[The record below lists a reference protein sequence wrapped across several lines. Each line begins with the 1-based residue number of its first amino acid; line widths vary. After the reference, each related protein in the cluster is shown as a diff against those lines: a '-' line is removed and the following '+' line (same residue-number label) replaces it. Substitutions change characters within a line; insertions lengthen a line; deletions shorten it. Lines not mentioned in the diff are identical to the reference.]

1 MGFAQSLNPGNESNV
16 LQSFDDNQ
24 LGRATFQFYAIRGVG
39 SVYGLIRSPSISYP
53 GSTGTSGVSTSTVNF
68 DATITKATIM
78 GGTAYLDVVVD
89 HGATAVS
96 SVNFKIYHVVGVTE
110 TLVSNSV
117 DTDGTAAS
125 VTVNYKIPLT
135 LTKKN
140 FKPGSILRLKCLLT
154 SNHAT
159 SSVTIRHDPLT
170 AGSELILYMPV
181 FNLE

>member
-1 MGFAQSLNPGNESNV
+1 MGFSQPLNAGNESNV
-16 LQSFDDNQ
+16 LQNFDDNQ
-24 LGRATFQFYAIRGVG
+24 LGRAMLKWYAIRGVG
-39 SVYGLIRSPSISYP
+39 SVYGLIRDPSLSYP
-53 GSTGTSGVSTSTVNF
+53 TSTGVSAVNTLTVNF
-68 DATITKATIM
+68 DATITRATIL
-78 GGTAYLDVVVD
+78 GGTAYLDVTVD

-96 SVNFKIYHVVGVTE
+96 TVNFKVYHVVGAVE

-117 DTDGTAAS
+117 DTDSASAS
-125 VTVNYKIPLT
+125 VTVTYKIPLS

-159 SSVTIRHDPLT
+159 SSVTIRHDPIT
-170 AGSELILYMPV
+170 AGSELILWTPV